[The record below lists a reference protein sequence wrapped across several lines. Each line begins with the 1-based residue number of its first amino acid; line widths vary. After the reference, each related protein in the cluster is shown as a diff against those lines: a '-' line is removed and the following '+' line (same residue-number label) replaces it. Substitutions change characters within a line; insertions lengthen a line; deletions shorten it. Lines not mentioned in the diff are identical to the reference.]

1 MSRSLKP
8 RGLIS
13 ILALA
18 AFLALD
24 RGSLAADP
32 PPARPNTEAD
42 LDDPVLPLQPKTKR
56 TEAEEDRLQA
66 LALFA
71 EGRTL
76 EQRNEQAEALR
87 KYERAFRFDPE
98 GVAILR
104 ELIPLAFNLNRGSEA
119 VRYASKFATL
129 ENGNSDM
136 LRRLGIVLTEQG
148 EWQKALALYEKVA
161 KAEPAD
167 DKSSANILLRME
179 MGRLYFLD
187 EQTKAAGE
195 QFAKVLT
202 ALQSP
207 KDYGLNDRLQKA
219 IRGEK
224 GEGLELIFT
233 VLMEAEQFNEAQAA
247 IELLEPL
254 LNDKAV
260 AAYLRATLAAKCGE
274 TDKALSELDKYFEA
288 REVSRDYAPYELLQE
303 VLTSAKRE
311 KELLDR
317 LLKQVAE
324 QPGNTPLNYALGEV
338 YRREGKPELAI
349 PRYEAALDKQA
360 TREAFR
366 GLVSCLRKTGDQK
379 KLLKVLG
386 QVIAKTS
393 SLDAVK
399 VEDDEEPKSKK
410 EKKDDKKKTPPKKKA
425 EPETEFGPAAES
437 KKLGELALE
446 LYDGSELEHAA
457 PLRAAALLAVDAK
470 DWKLADEL
478 FERAIKAKPADKAEV
493 LLTWGIKLLIGEQK
507 EGAVKVFQRGVD
519 ERVLPDS
526 NPAFSFYLAGALA
539 LAEKHD
545 AALAAAKVAAEKQP
559 NNARFAARV
568 PWVLS
573 IAKKRDEAEAGYRA
587 LLKKFDEQYDKDDVR
602 DVLRHARLSLSNL
615 AVIKHDLPQAEE
627 WIEEVLDEFP
637 DDVGALNDL
646 GYLYADANKR
656 LQRSLRMIETAI
668 AAEPENQ
675 AYLDSHGWIL
685 YRLGR
690 YEEALAA
697 QLKAAE
703 PREGREIDGV
713 VLDHLADIYSALKQ
727 PKEALEVRRRAVTAL
742 EKSDEQGK
750 IKEVRAKLA
759 ADEKAAK

>member
-1 MSRSLKP
+1 MSTPAFRISRLGFLLLAFCCLSSF
-8 RGLIS
+8 GLHAEP
-13 ILALA
+13 L
-18 AFLALD
+18 
-24 RGSLAADP
+24 
-32 PPARPNTEAD
+32 PARSSTESD

-56 TEAEEDRLQA
+56 TETEEDRLQA

-76 EQRNEQAEALR
+76 EQRNDMADALR
-87 KYERAFRFDPE
+87 KYERAFRYDPE

-104 ELIPLAFNLNRGSEA
+104 ELIPLAFNLNRNSEA

-129 ENGNSDM
+129 ETGDPNM
-136 LRRLGIVLTEQG
+136 LRRLGVVLTEQG
-148 EWQKALALYEKVA
+148 EWKQALALYEKVA

-167 DKSSANILLRME
+167 DKSSAGVLLRME

-195 QFAKVLT
+195 QFAQVLK
-202 ALQSP
+202 ALQNP
-207 KDYGLNDRLQKA
+207 KDYGLNERLQKA

-233 VLMEAEQFNEAQAA
+233 VLMEAEQWNDAQAA
-247 IELLEPL
+247 LEKLEPL
-254 LNDKAV
+254 LNDQAV
-260 AAYLRATLAAKCGE
+260 AAYLRASLAAKRGD
-274 TDKALSELDKYFEA
+274 TDKALTELDKYFDA
-288 REVSRDYAPYELLQE
+288 REVSRDYAPYELLRE
-303 VLTSAKRE
+303 VLTKAKRE
-311 KELLDR
+311 PEILDR

-360 TREAFR
+360 TRESFR
-366 GLVSCLRKTGDQK
+366 GLVTCLRATDDRK

-399 VEDDEEPKSKK
+399 VEDEEEPANKK
-410 EKKDDKKKTPPKKKA
+410 EKKDDKKKPAKKKA

-437 KKLGELALE
+437 KILGELAME
-446 LYDGSELEHAA
+446 LYDGSESEQAA

-470 DWKLADEL
+470 EWKLADEL

-493 LLTWGIKLLIGEQK
+493 LLTWGIKLLVGEQK

-539 LAEKHD
+539 IAEKHD
-545 AALAAAKVAAEKQP
+545 AALAAAKTAAEKQP
-559 NNARFAARV
+559 NNPRFASRV
-568 PWVLS
+568 PWVLNV
-573 IAKKRDEAEAGYRA
+573 AKMHDEAEAGYRA
-587 LLKKFDEQYDKDDVR
+587 LLKKYDEQFEKDDVR
-602 DVLRHARLSLSNL
+602 EVLRDARLSLSNL

-627 WIEEVLDEFP
+627 WLEEVLDEFP
-637 DDVGALNDL
+637 DDIGAKNDL
-646 GYLYADANKR
+646 GYLWADQNKR
-656 LQRSLRMIETAI
+656 LERSLRMIETAI
-668 AAEPENQ
+668 AAEPDNQ
-675 AYLDSHGWIL
+675 AYLDSHGWVL
-685 YRLGR
+685 YRVGR
-690 YEEALAA
+690 FQEALAA
-697 QLKAAE
+697 QLKAVE
-703 PREGREIDGV
+703 PRAGRETDGV

-759 ADEKAAK
+759 AEEKAQK